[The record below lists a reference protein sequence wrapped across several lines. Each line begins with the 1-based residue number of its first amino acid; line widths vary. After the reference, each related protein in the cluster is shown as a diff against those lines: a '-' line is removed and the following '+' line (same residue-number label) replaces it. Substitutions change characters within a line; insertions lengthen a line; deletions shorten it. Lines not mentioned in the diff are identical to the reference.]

1 MKRTQKSIINVIAS
15 VGTNAIILIT
25 AFIVQKALVSTMGGD
40 YNGING
46 LFSSIISMMS
56 LADLGIGTA
65 IIYHMYQPVAERDTA
80 KINTLLHFYKKC
92 YIVISG
98 VVLLIGI
105 GVGLFLPMLVGDV
118 EIPDSIYLIYVLFL
132 DLEDLGLDLLFLQL
146 QGLCTLC
153 LFFHTFSGLGN
164 I

>member
-25 AFIVQKALVSTMGGD
+25 AFIVQKALVSTMGAV

-105 GVGLFLPMLVGDV
+105 GVGLFLPIFGRGCGDPGQHL
-118 EIPDSIYLIYVLFL
+118 PDLCPVSGGLPVL
-132 DLEDLGLDLLFLQL
+132 LLP
-146 QGLCTLC
+146 G
-153 LFFHTFSGLGN
+153 

>member
-56 LADLGIGTA
+56 LA
-65 IIYHMYQPVAERDTA
+65 E
-80 KINTLLHFYKKC
+80 
-92 YIVISG
+92 VISRIIRRLHMA
-98 VVLLIGI
+98 VHL
-105 GVGLFLPMLVGDV
+105 
-118 EIPDSIYLIYVLFL
+118 
-132 DLEDLGLDLLFLQL
+132 
-146 QGLCTLC
+146 
-153 LFFHTFSGLGN
+153 
-164 I
+164 

>member
-65 IIYHMYQPVAERDTA
+65 IIYHMYQPVAERGYGEDQYTA
-80 KINTLLHFYKKC
+80 AFLQEMLHSDLRRSASDRRC
-92 YIVISG
+92 SRTVPADAGRGCGDPGQHLSDLCPVPG
-98 VVLLIGI
+98 GLPVLL
-105 GVGLFLPMLVGDV
+105 
-118 EIPDSIYLIYVLFL
+118 
-132 DLEDLGLDLLFLQL
+132 
-146 QGLCTLC
+146 
-153 LFFHTFSGLGN
+153 FSG

>member
-56 LADLGIGTA
+56 LADLGIGTGL
-65 IIYHMYQPVAERDTA
+65 PERGAGSHPGRNRWTGGHLSAD
-80 KINTLLHFYKKC
+80 
-92 YIVISG
+92 
-98 VVLLIGI
+98 
-105 GVGLFLPMLVGDV
+105 
-118 EIPDSIYLIYVLFL
+118 
-132 DLEDLGLDLLFLQL
+132 
-146 QGLCTLC
+146 
-153 LFFHTFSGLGN
+153 
-164 I
+164 